1 MAAIHVSASCR
12 SIPFDIELMIWRG
25 RTNADVAW
33 LYEASHFHV
42 AAALYSSGGL
52 TRKDASTATPPMER
66 ESVTNWCCSLP
77 ALQRPLPTLLVRSFL
92 LPRKWFDGVWLP
104 RHMLLFI
111 WVEPITVEWGD
122 YWSHDIQEEKICV
135 KNGGMSRM
143 KHRLVGWLAE
153 TMTEPLTVRNE
164 ILVWHFVFLPI
175 Q

>member
-25 RTNADVAW
+25 RTNADGAW

-77 ALQRPLPTLLVRSFL
+77 ALQPPFANIIGQIFSSSSQVIRSYMVATSYAYSYMGGTNNCWVRC
-92 LPRKWFDGVWLP
+92 
-104 RHMLLFI
+104 M
-111 WVEPITVEWGD
+111 ITD
-122 YWSHDIQEEKICV
+122 DHTTFQEEKICV
-135 KNGGMSRM
+135 KNGGMSRI
-143 KHRLVGWLAE
+143 KHRLLVGWLAK
-153 TMTEPLTVRNE
+153 TMTL
-164 ILVWHFVFLPI
+164 
-175 Q
+175 